1 MIVNIQVARTCNLRC
16 TFCSHDVWAEPT
28 GLMDYGL
35 FEHVISSLKADDCKT
50 VCFVAAQGEP
60 LLHPRIMQML
70 AVAQDSGFETN
81 LCTNGTPL
89 NERRISELARLNLA
103 SIQFSFAGWDKA
115 SYERAYVGGKFE
127 RVSVNLKALISVLR
141 GKRTVLS
148 INGVLSDPDDFERT
162 RDYLHSLGARD
173 NEIRL
178 QLAHNWGGTVKT
190 PFRPTGSPP
199 LCPLLVSTPGI
210 YHDGR
215 VTACGCIDANG
226 ALEIGHIREH
236 GLNEIRRG
244 ERYQSM
250 LQAFADGNISGLPL
264 CAKCEVPWLSSPS

>member
-35 FEHVISSLKADDCKT
+35 FEHVLASLKTDGIKT

-60 LLHPRIMQML
+60 MLHPRILDML
-70 AVAQDSGFETN
+70 ALALDKGFETN

-89 NERRISELARLNLA
+89 NFKRIAALSLLEPH
-103 SIQFSFAGWDKA
+103 SIQFSFAGYDKA
-115 SYERAYVGGKFE
+115 SYERLYVGGKFE
-127 RVSVNLKALISVLR
+127 RVSVNLMSLIAALR
-141 GKRTVLS
+141 GSRTALS
-148 INGVLSDPDDFERT
+148 INGVLDDPDDFERT
-162 RDYLHSLGARD
+162 RDYLHTLGARD

-178 QLAHNWGGTVKT
+178 QIAHNWGGTVKT
-190 PFRPTGSPP
+190 AFAPKPSPP

-210 YHDGR
+210 YIDGR

-226 ALEIGHIREH
+226 ALAIGHIREKP
-236 GLNEIRRG
+236 LSEIRAG
-244 ERYQSM
+244 EPYQSM
-250 LQAFADGNISGLPL
+250 VNAFAAGDISGLPL
-264 CAKCEVPWLSSPS
+264 CAKCEVPWLT